1 MDREIR
7 YGALEV
13 ITRHIVHPLAL
24 SIASFRRPASST
36 DDQIVEL
43 VSSVTV
49 LEAVNR
55 HSHVPKAKPTSAA
68 ITHKSPKRK
77 TARPSPPAEESEMEE
92 KSGEGSKSR
101 LVRRR
106 SGPSKPDSLGPSSP
120 RQAKTRSPSP
130 VKASAKGKAST
141 RFTPDDEVDEPDVR
155 EEEEEEDYRSSS
167 PAPAPA
173 PAPSPPRSR
182 LKKAVT
188 PPAEEDQDK
197 AEEHS
202 PIPPAPSAP
211 SQKTQQEKDEEEEE
225 ALARKREEMKRRM
238 GAGGGGRLVR
248 RRFG

>member
-24 SIASFRRPASST
+24 SIASSRRPASST

-43 VSSVTV
+43 VSSNTV

-55 HSHVPKAKPTSAA
+55 HSHVTKAKPTSAA

-92 KSGEGSKSR
+92 KPGVGSKSR

-106 SGPSKPDSLGPSSP
+106 PGPSKPGSPGRSSP
-120 RQAKTRSPSP
+120 EKKRTKSPSP
-130 VKASAKGKAST
+130 AKASAKGKAPT
-141 RFTPDDEVDEPDVR
+141 RITPDDEGDEPQVP

-182 LKKAVT
+182 LKKVVA
-188 PPAEEDQDK
+188 PPAEENQDM

-202 PIPPAPSAP
+202 PTPPAPSAP

-225 ALARKREEMKRRM
+225 ALAKKREEMKRRM